1 MGCSKVRGIHRLK
14 GYRRAAVACAAAVSL
29 SLMLGGC
36 FGVGETF
43 QRGYVLPDGA
53 LEQIPLG
60 ASQEQVLLVLGT
72 PSTVATVSG
81 EAFYYISQRSERA
94 VAFMPQEV
102 VDQRVVAVY
111 FDKKRRVERLAN
123 YGLKD
128 GKIFDFV
135 SRTTPTGGTELS
147 YLKGFWSMFDFK
159 PGI

>member
-81 EAFYYISQRSERA
+81 EAFYYISQRADRPIS
-94 VAFMPQEV
+94 FMNTSIT
-102 VDQRVVAVY
+102 DQRVVAVY
-111 FDKKRRVERLAN
+111 FDKNRRVQRLAE
-123 YGLKD
+123 YGMKD
-128 GKIFDFV
+128 GKIFDFI
-135 SRTTPTGGTELS
+135 SNTTPTSGNENTVLS
-147 YLKGFWSMFDFK
+147 YIFRTIKGEGS
-159 PGI
+159 

>member
-1 MGCSKVRGIHRLK
+1 MVAA
-14 GYRRAAVACAAAVSL
+14 RAAILTLA
-29 SLMLGGC
+29 LMIAGC
-36 FGVGETF
+36 TGETF

-81 EAFYYISQRSERA
+81 EAFYYISQKADRPI
-94 VAFMPQEV
+94 AFMQTKV
-102 VDQRVVAVY
+102 TDQRVIAVY
-111 FDKKRRVERLAN
+111 FDKNRKVQRLAE

-135 SRTTPTGGTELS
+135 SRTTPTTGNDLNVITTIIHNIQG
-147 YLKGFWSMFDFK
+147 KGS
-159 PGI
+159 